1 MNAKLKDLLER
12 VETWPEAV
20 QEEAVQSLLAIE
32 QEIVEPYELS
42 DADRAAIDRSL
53 NDMREGNFATDEEVA
68 AVFNRFRHP

>member
-1 MNAKLKDLLER
+1 MNTKLKDLLER

-32 QEIVEPYELS
+32 QEIVEPCELS

-53 NDMREGNFATDEEVA
+53 NDMRQGKFATDEEVA

>member
-53 NDMREGNFATDEEVA
+53 DDMHQGRFATDEEVA